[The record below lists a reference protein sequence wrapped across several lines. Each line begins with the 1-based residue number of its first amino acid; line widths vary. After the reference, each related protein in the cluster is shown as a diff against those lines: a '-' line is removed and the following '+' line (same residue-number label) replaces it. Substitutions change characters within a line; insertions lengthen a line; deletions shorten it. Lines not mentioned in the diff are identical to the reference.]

1 VTFGPN
7 DLEFSLD
14 LHPEYPL
21 RTVHACMENVAKQLQ
36 GSGIRIA
43 MGTISRPDERQT
55 YRDLGVTI
63 FMAAA

>member
-1 VTFGPN
+1 MTWGPN

-21 RTVHACMENVAKQLQ
+21 RTVEACMRNVADQLA
-36 GSGIRIA
+36 GTGIRSA
-43 MGTISRPDERQT
+43 MGIVTTAAERQK

-63 FMAAA
+63 FQAAP